1 MEPTRNSTIT
11 QSLLGT
17 EFLETLHR
25 NCLYL
30 KVGEELLTVSCSPAY
45 FYTILYATLP
55 SIIEVLY
62 LGRA

>member
-11 QSLLGT
+11 QSVLGT
-17 EFLETLHR
+17 EFLETLHQ

-30 KVGEELLTVSCSPAY
+30 KEGEELPTVSCSPAY
-45 FYTILYATLP
+45 FYTILYATVP
-55 SIIEVLY
+55 STIEVLY